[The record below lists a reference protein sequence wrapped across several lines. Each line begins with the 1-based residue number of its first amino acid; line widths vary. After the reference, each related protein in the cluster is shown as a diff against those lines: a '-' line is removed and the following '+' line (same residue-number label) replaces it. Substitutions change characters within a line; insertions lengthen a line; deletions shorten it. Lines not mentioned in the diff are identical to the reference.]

1 MASQHAVIVGGSS
14 GIGLATAAT
23 LLQQG
28 LTVTIIGRDE
38 EKLRAAVQSLPSGAR
53 MAVADAGQPED
64 VRRAFESAGRFDHLV
79 LALGNGLGGG
89 PFATLDMAN
98 LLRGFQT
105 KAVAHAAAAQ
115 AALPHLNEGGSITFV
130 SAVSAQAAL
139 PGTAGLAAVNSAIEA
154 MVPVLAVE
162 LKPLR
167 VNAVSPGVVDT
178 PWWSFMPEEQRTAT
192 FQGFAART
200 PVGRVGHAEDIAQA
214 IAFLIGNGFMSG
226 HVLTCDGGVR
236 LSAA

>member
-28 LTVTIIGRDE
+28 LTVTIIGRDK
-38 EKLRAAVQSLPSGAR
+38 EKLEAAAQSLPSGAR
-53 MAVADAGQPED
+53 IAVADAEKPEN
-64 VRRAFESAGRFDHLV
+64 VRRAFESAGKFDHLV
-79 LALGNGLGGG
+79 LPLGNGFGGG
-89 PFATLDMAN
+89 PFPTLDMAD
-98 LLRGFQT
+98 LLKGFQT

-115 AALPHLNEGGSITFV
+115 AALPHLNRGGSITFV

-139 PGTAGLAAVNSAIEA
+139 PGTAGLAAVNAAIEA
-154 MVPVLAVE
+154 MVPVLALE

-167 VNAVSPGVVDT
+167 VNAVSPGVIDT
-178 PWWSFMPEEQRTAT
+178 PWWSFMPDAQRAAT
-192 FQGFAART
+192 FEAFAART
-200 PVGRVGHAEDIAQA
+200 PVGRVGKAEEVAQA

-226 HVLTCDGGVR
+226 HVLTCDGGIR
-236 LSAA
+236 HGAA